1 MRFLVAVDG
10 SETGK
15 NALKQTLAFVKQ
27 AGGEVI
33 AITVPFYYGAEFE
46 LGLVGTTEEVFTGP
60 AEAVLTE
67 AREAAKE
74 MGVEI
79 NTVMETGT
87 VHQAIVKT
95 ATANDVDLIVMGRR
109 GLTRFERALM
119 GSVTSRVIGY
129 SPIDVLVIPRES
141 VLKWDKVLLP
151 VDGSK
156 YSDEAAKRAIELTK
170 NYGGKLTI
178 LTVVDINPELFAIA
192 PDIADQVEMGAKS
205 IVDEAKALAEKAG
218 IDAEMVLVEGEPYE
232 KIIGV
237 AKDVGAGLI
246 CMGSHGRTGI
256 GRLMMGS
263 VTERVIGEATTPVLV
278 VKTSQAAPLIK

>member
-1 MRFLVAVDG
+1 MRILVAVDG
-10 SETGK
+10 SESSN

-60 AEAVLTE
+60 AEVVLAE
-67 AREAAKE
+67 ARETAKE

-79 NTVMETGT
+79 MTVMETGI

-109 GLTRFERALM
+109 GLTRFERVLM

-129 SPIDVLVIPRES
+129 SPIDVLVMPREG
-141 VLKWDKVLLP
+141 VLKLDKILVP

-156 YSDEAAKRAIELTK
+156 YGDAAMERAIKLAAKFNSELHIT
-170 NYGGKLTI
+170 
-178 LTVVDINPELFAIA
+178 TVVDINPEAYALYPNIA
-192 PDIADQVEMGAKS
+192 EQLEEGARS
-205 IVDEAKALAEKAG
+205 MLSDALKMVEKAQLKADTSMHEG
-218 IDAEMVLVEGEPYE
+218 DAHER
-232 KIIGV
+232 IIHM
-237 AKDVGAGLI
+237 AQEFGADMI
-246 CMGSHGRTGI
+246 CMGSHGRTGLS
-256 GRLMMGS
+256 RLLMGS
-263 VTERVIGEATTPVLV
+263 VTERVIGESKVPVLV
-278 VKTSQAAPLIK
+278 VKTE

>member
-1 MRFLVAVDG
+1 
-10 SETGK
+10 
-15 NALKQTLAFVKQ
+15 
-27 AGGEVI
+27 
-33 AITVPFYYGAEFE
+33 
-46 LGLVGTTEEVFTGP
+46 
-60 AEAVLTE
+60 
-67 AREAAKE
+67 
-74 MGVEI
+74 
-79 NTVMETGT
+79 
-87 VHQAIVKT
+87 
-95 ATANDVDLIVMGRR
+95 
-109 GLTRFERALM
+109 
-119 GSVTSRVIGY
+119 
-129 SPIDVLVIPRES
+129 
-141 VLKWDKVLLP
+141 
-151 VDGSK
+151 
-156 YSDEAAKRAIELTK
+156 LTK